1 MEECQSCKD
10 LIDYHEIVD
19 CITYALDA
27 KDSYT
32 AGHSQRVSDM
42 CVIVCRLLGMA
53 ETDCEKIHIAAHLHD
68 IGKIGVP
75 DAVLKKEGRLTDEE
89 FEEIK
94 KHSVIGA
101 EILAHSKRL
110 SELCDLVRHHHER
123 YDGRGY
129 PDKLT
134 AEDIPYGARI
144 IAVCDSIDAMT
155 SNRCYRKAFDF
166 DYCRSEIE
174 RNRGLMYDPH
184 ITDVVLE
191 NWEKVIGV
199 VTKKVI
205 S

>member
-27 KDSYT
+27 KDSST
-32 AGHSQRVSDM
+32 AGHSERVSDM
-42 CVIVCRLLGMA
+42 CNIVCRLLGLSEA
-53 ETDCEKIHIAAHLHD
+53 ECEKIHIAAHLHD

-129 PDKLT
+129 PDKLA

-155 SNRCYRKAFDF
+155 SNRCYRKAFSF

-184 ITDVVLE
+184 ITDVVIG

-199 VTKKVI
+199 ITKKVI

>member
-42 CVIVCRLLGMA
+42 CIIVCRLLGLSEA
-53 ETDCEKIHIAAHLHD
+53 ECEKIHIAAHLHD

-110 SELCDLVRHHHER
+110 SEMGDLVRHHHER

-129 PDKLT
+129 PDKLA

-155 SNRCYRKAFDF
+155 SNRCYRKAFSF

-184 ITDVVLE
+184 ITDVVLA

>member
-1 MEECQSCKD
+1 E
-10 LIDYHEIVD
+10 
-19 CITYALDA
+19 
-27 KDSYT
+27 
-32 AGHSQRVSDM
+32 
-42 CVIVCRLLGMA
+42 
-53 ETDCEKIHIAAHLHD
+53 CEKIHIAAHLHD

-129 PDKLT
+129 PDKLA

-155 SNRCYRKAFDF
+155 SNRCYRKAIGFDS
-166 DYCRSEIE
+166 CRSEIE

-184 ITDVVLE
+184 ITDVVIG

-199 VTKKVI
+199 ITKKVI

>member
-1 MEECQSCKD
+1 MEHCEACKD

-42 CVIVCRLLGMA
+42 CIIVCQLLGMSNA
-53 ETDCEKIHIAAHLHD
+53 ECEKIHIAAHLHD

-89 FEEIK
+89 FEQIK

-101 EILAHSKRL
+101 EILSHSKRL

-123 YDGRGY
+123 YDGKGY
-129 PDKLT
+129 PDKLIG
-134 AEDIPYGARI
+134 ENIPYGARI

-166 DYCRSEIE
+166 DYCRCEIE
-174 RNRGLMYDPH
+174 RNRALMYDPH
-184 ITDVVLE
+184 ITDIVLA
-191 NWEKVIGV
+191 NWEQ
-199 VTKKVI
+199 VI
-205 S
+205 SVVKR